1 MRIVLADSLPLVRS
15 GLRALLEGLPGM
27 AVVVI
32 GETGD
37 GQELLQLV
45 GSLRPDLAIIE
56 LRLETL
62 NGIDTLRQLRRHYPE
77 VPVLVLSEQQ
87 EGSQVRAALKAGAA
101 GYLSKHGDVAEL
113 ALALK
118 AVMRKQTYLSPGVAD
133 RVVGQRRSARAEDS
147 VTLPRRQ
154 QQVLRLIARGRSTK
168 EIAQLMGISS
178 KTVETHRAR
187 MMETLGLHGTNALMR
202 YAIRNGLE
210 GADAG

>member
-1 MRIVLADSLPLVRS
+1 
-15 GLRALLEGLPGM
+15 
-27 AVVVI
+27 
-32 GETGD
+32 
-37 GQELLQLV
+37 
-45 GSLRPDLAIIE
+45 
-56 LRLETL
+56 
-62 NGIDTLRQLRRHYPE
+62 
-77 VPVLVLSEQQ
+77 VLVLSEQQ

-101 GYLSKHGDVAEL
+101 GYLSKHGDAAEL

-118 AVMRKQTYLSPGVAD
+118 AVMRRQTYLSPGVAD

>member
-1 MRIVLADSLPLVRS
+1 MRVVLADPLTLIRASLRQWLD
-15 GLRALLEGLPGM
+15 AQPGIE
-27 AVVVI
+27 VV
-32 GETGD
+32 GDTAD
-37 GQELLQLV
+37 GQALIELV
-45 GSLRPDLAIIE
+45 GRLHPDLAITE
-56 LRLETL
+56 LTLETL
-62 NGIDTLRQLRRHYPE
+62 NGLDALRQLRRHYPQ
-77 VPVLVLSEQQ
+77 VPVLVLSERQD
-87 EGSQVRAALKAGAA
+87 GSQVRAVLKAGAA
-101 GYLSKHGDVAEL
+101 GFLSKRGDPAEL
-113 ALALK
+113 PLALK
-118 AVMRKQTYLSPGVAD
+118 AVARRHVYLSPGIAD

-168 EIAQLMGISS
+168 EIAQLMGIST

>member
-1 MRIVLADSLPLVRS
+1 MRIVIADPLPLVRA
-15 GLRALLEGLPGM
+15 GLRRLLEALHG
-27 AVVVI
+27 AEVV

-37 GQELLQLV
+37 GQELLQRV
-45 GSLRPDLAIIE
+45 GQLHPDLAITE
-56 LRLETL
+56 LTL
-62 NGIDTLRQLRRHYPE
+62 ATLDGLDALRQLRRHYPQ
-77 VPVLVLSEQQ
+77 VPVLVLSERQD
-87 EGSQVRAALKAGAA
+87 GSQVRAALKAGAA
-101 GYLSKHGDVAEL
+101 GFLSKHGDEAEL

-118 AVMRKQTYLSPGVAD
+118 AVMRRQIYLSPGVAG
-133 RVVGQRRSARAEDS
+133 RVVGPRRSARAEDS

-168 EIAQLMGISS
+168 EIAQLMGISA

-187 MMETLGLHGTNALMR
+187 MMETLGLHGTNALMH